1 MRISSRINA
10 FSLKYVLE
18 VYKGSPRSTE
28 SNLGSIQSL
37 PGDNKHLPK
46 KNLNFFGLQISCVEY
61 TQVYSGLMVVYNSS
75 AWSTNDI
82 FQATKNLPRICSICT
97 HSEYYDNIE

>member
-1 MRISSRINA
+1 MPSLWSMY
-10 FSLKYVLE
+10 LKYTKDPLDLLNPTWAPFRVYLE
-18 VYKGSPRSTE
+18 II
-28 SNLGSIQSL
+28 SIYQ
-37 PGDNKHLPK
+37 K